1 MKMAQTNSNQVRLY
15 TRFISILK
23 AIQYLG
29 FFVVVVLSLFFYF
42 VTGYVTISPFGTI
55 FIVYILLQAVVGC
68 GIVYIF
74 TQGLIAIID
83 LLSRIE
89 QNTRRL

>member
-1 MKMAQTNSNQVRLY
+1 MAQTNSSQVRLY

-42 VTGYVTISPFGTI
+42 VSGYVAISPFATM

-74 TQGLIAIID
+74 TQGMIALVD

-89 QNTRRL
+89 HNTRPL